1 MSKAKSR
8 ITQESGVTTVCV
20 TRDFPAGNQAT
31 APRVWEIIADF
42 AGLKK
47 IFPNLLRIYVTY
59 PNDTGSPIGTVRDM
73 TFAPSSPDHLYP
85 LPMGVEQL
93 VELNDKLPR
102 LKYISALGLP
112 VKDYASV
119 MEVTGANACTLTWTS
134 TYLDNGGG
142 AEFANVLAGILAS
155 GADQIAR
162 TLKVR

>member
-1 MSKAKSR
+1 MSKAKSK
-8 ITQESGVTTVCV
+8 ITLQSGGTTIRV
-20 TRDFPAGNQAT
+20 TRDFPAGDQAT

-59 PNDTGSPIGTVRDM
+59 PDDTGTVIGTVRDM
-73 TFAPSSPDHLYP
+73 TFAPSSPDNLYP

-93 VELNDKLPR
+93 VEINDKSRR
-102 LKYISALGLP
+102 LKYTSALGLP
-112 VKDYASV
+112 VKDYVSV
-119 MEVTGANACTLTWTS
+119 MEVTGDNACTLTWTS

-142 AEFANVLAGILAS
+142 PEFANVLAGILAS
-155 GADQIAR
+155 GADQIAK